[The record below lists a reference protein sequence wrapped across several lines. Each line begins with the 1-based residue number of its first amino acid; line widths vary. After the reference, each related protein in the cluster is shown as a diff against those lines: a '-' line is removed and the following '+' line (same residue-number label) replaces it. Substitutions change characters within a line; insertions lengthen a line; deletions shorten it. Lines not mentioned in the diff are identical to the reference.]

1 VPGQFGSVLEQGDE
15 TMKARK
21 IAFLCILVMIIIV
34 LAGVPVVADGAKTA
48 VTGTVQVIE
57 NPASFPAS
65 KERTEGSMYYLYEWT
80 YNRLVFTDPRL
91 TGYMTMALLLEANMD
106 TGLGRWGG
114 MCSVNDDNGTLR
126 WVGSFVGTLEFVPE
140 GLQIPVHVNLIGVG
154 AYRGLVANLDVN
166 GLAGATNTGTGYIER
181 VRR

>member
-1 VPGQFGSVLEQGDE
+1 MVQGDE

-21 IAFLCILVMIIIV
+21 VAFLCMLVMIILV
-34 LAGVPVVADGAKTA
+34 LAGIPVVADGVKTA

-57 NPASFPAS
+57 SPSNFPLS
-65 KERTEGSMYYLYEWT
+65 KERTDGNMYYLYEWT
-80 YNRLVFTDPRL
+80 YNRLAFSDPRL

-114 MCSVNDDNGTLR
+114 VCRVNDDKGVLK
-126 WVGSFVGTLEFVPE
+126 WVGNFAGTLEFVPE
-140 GLQIPVHVNLIGVG
+140 GVQIPVHVNLVGVG
-154 AYRGLVANLDVN
+154 AYRGLVASLDVN
-166 GLAGATNTGTGYIER
+166 GLADATNTGTGYIER